1 MFAQVIEQIKSLNIR
16 QLLTVCGISVIV
28 SLLSSITTSIA
39 NLSILGILGRVV
51 IFVCNGLIFA
61 IGLYVSLLVLEHNR
75 TVTDIMKDIDKP
87 LLVNLILLNLII
99 SLALSVGFALFV
111 IPGLICLFLTCLAPY
126 ILVLERK
133 GIVESLE
140 ESFSRVSSNIGI
152 VLGILF
158 LLTLIIVG
166 TTLLSTILNPTSS
179 IPVNAFF
186 ILTISTILSTITL
199 YALYKAIKENSDST
213 QKISVESK
221 DEDKQTNN

>member
-1 MFAQVIEQIKSLNIR
+1 MFTQVIEQIKSLNIR
-16 QLLTVCGISVIV
+16 QFLTVCGISVIV
-28 SLLSSITTSIA
+28 SSLSSITTSIA
-39 NLSILGILGRVV
+39 NPSILGILGRVA
-51 IFVCNGLIFA
+51 IFVCNSIVFA
-61 IGLYVSLLVLEHNR
+61 AGLYISLLVLEENR
-75 TVTDIMKDIDKP
+75 TITDIIKDIDKS
-87 LLVNLILLNLII
+87 LLINLILLNLII

-126 ILVLERK
+126 ILILERK

-166 TTLLSTILNPTSS
+166 TTLLSIILNPTSS

>member
-1 MFAQVIEQIKSLNIR
+1 V
-16 QLLTVCGISVIV
+16 T
-28 SLLSSITTSIA
+28 
-39 NLSILGILGRVV
+39 
-51 IFVCNGLIFA
+51 IFVCNSIVFA
-61 IGLYVSLLVLEHNR
+61 AGLYISLLVLEENR
-75 TVTDIMKDIDKP
+75 TITDIIKDIDKS
-87 LLVNLILLNLII
+87 LLINLILLNLII

-126 ILVLERK
+126 ILILERK

-166 TTLLSTILNPTSS
+166 TTLLSIILNPTSS